1 MSRQVHSSIFVVV
14 VLCAL
19 ASPILVRGQV
29 EVRHTSTYAGAGRYK
44 WTAYIKTDP
53 ATLKRIDYV
62 EYRLHPT
69 FPKPLR
75 KVIAPR
81 TGLYPFSTSDMAL
94 DNFKLGVTVYFRDEK
109 RYLVLPEYYLILKPV
124 KYGKSTAAL
133 SKATIYRLTQRRP
146 PDHAAHSTVSADVR
160 TGVGAVEQ
168 KIDKSLDGAVPR
180 R

>member
-1 MSRQVHSSIFVVV
+1 MSRLVRSSIFGVV
-14 VLCAL
+14 VLCSL
-19 ASPILVRGQV
+19 AGPMVARAQV

-81 TGLYPFSTSDMAL
+81 TGLYPFSTSDIAL
-94 DNFKLGVTVYFRDEK
+94 DNFKLGVTVYFRDDK
-109 RYLVLPEYYLILKPV
+109 RYLVLPDYYLVLKPV
-124 KYGKSTAAL
+124 KYGKGTSF
-133 SKATIYRLTQRRP
+133 SKQSE
-146 PDHAAHSTVSADVR
+146 D
-160 TGVGAVEQ
+160 
-168 KIDKSLDGAVPR
+168 
-180 R
+180 

>member
-1 MSRQVHSSIFVVV
+1 MSR
-14 VLCAL
+14 
-19 ASPILVRGQV
+19 LVRRTIFAVVFLCSLAGPTVVWAQV

-81 TGLYPFSTSDMAL
+81 TGLYPFSTSDIAL
-94 DNFKLGVTVYFRDEK
+94 DNFKLGVTVYFRDDK
-109 RYLVLPEYYLILKPV
+109 RYLVLPEYYLVLKPA
-124 KYGKSTAAL
+124 KYGKGTSSL
-133 SKATIYRLTQRRP
+133 SKTAIDMTC
-146 PDHAAHSTVSADVR
+146 HAF
-160 TGVGAVEQ
+160 Q
-168 KIDKSLDGAVPR
+168 KRSFDSGK
-180 R
+180 